1 MKADQLISR
10 YLAIH
15 GAVSLQ
21 GIGRFIYEVRED
33 ASGDIEKTPNF
44 SDDSIR
50 FEFDKNA
57 SEDNQFIDFLSEKTG
72 KKRSLIASDL
82 ESFILTGKQ
91 FLNIGKPLII
101 KDLGILLKNQ
111 QGTYEFTQGSNTHEP
126 IDISGPK
133 SNQQQSNP
141 DEIDFSSIP
150 KKKAGNKSKGLIFT
164 IALLVLLLVILI
176 LNFNSKENK
185 SSDLSDEPA
194 DTSLSQSGNA
204 KIDSAGLSNSITDS
218 NQFMIVKSFKTI
230 NEAQTIQSKF
240 LGMGYDIQLNAKDSN
255 EFSLCVIMPRKISD
269 TTFVKDSIQKAMN
282 LQFDIKPI
290 NRP

>member
-1 MKADQLISR
+1 MKAEQLISR

-21 GIGRFIYEVRED
+21 GIGRFIYEGRED

-126 IDISGPK
+126 IYISGPK

-164 IALLVLLLVILI
+164 TALLVLLLVILI

-185 SSDLSDEPA
+185 SSDLSAEPA
-194 DTSLSQSGNA
+194 DTSLSQTGNA

-255 EFSLCVIMPRKISD
+255 EFSLCVIIPRKISD
-269 TTFVKDSIQKAMN
+269 TTFLKDSIQKAMN
-282 LQFDIKPI
+282 LQFDIKLFS
-290 NRP
+290 RP